1 MLLSYQ
7 PPQCLNQAAHTTIRQ
22 VVPFVCGHSLITQPT
37 LALQLWSSCL
47 SVLSVGIIGTGYQAL
62 LNLVF
67 KYQIAFQTLC
77 KDINDL
83 LWHFSDSSSGL
94 QNHLHKPLL
103 IFPIICIC
111 YCFFKTGFLK
121 AYIPECTMSIKLDP
135 FNTLHNFNSILSLI
149 S

>member
-1 MLLSYQ
+1 MLLPYQ

-22 VVPFVCGHSLITQPT
+22 TSSLCLWTQFHYTAHTGITVMIF
-37 LALQLWSSCL
+37 L
-47 SVLSVGIIGTGYQAL
+47 SQYSKCWIIGMGYQAL